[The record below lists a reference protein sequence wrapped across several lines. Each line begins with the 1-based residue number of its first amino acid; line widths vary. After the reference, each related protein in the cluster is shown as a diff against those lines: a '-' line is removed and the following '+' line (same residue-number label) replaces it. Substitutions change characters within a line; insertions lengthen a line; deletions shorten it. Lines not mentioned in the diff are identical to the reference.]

1 MNYALQRK
9 PAARNA
15 VGIGIAVVVHLAIG
29 YALVTGLAKKVIDVI
44 KQPIDTRVIEEIR
57 KPPPPVEAPV
67 VPPPRLEAPPPP
79 FIPPPEVQI
88 ATPAPMPAAIS
99 NATATPPAMTELKPV
114 APAGT
119 PAKPAVVAIGVA
131 CPKMVAPVMPAK
143 ALQDE
148 IDGAV
153 TARVTVRGGKVVGID
168 ILKSQPRGLFDAAVR
183 AAIQQYQCQSTDG
196 QDVQAVQDFVFK
208 NGG

>member
-9 PAARNA
+9 PAAKNA
-15 VGIGIAVVVHLAIG
+15 VGIGIAIIVHLAIG

-44 KQPIDTRVIEEIR
+44 KQPIDTKVIEEFR
-57 KPPPPVEAPV
+57 KPPPPIDVPV

-88 ATPAPMPAAIS
+88 ATPVPVPAAIS
-99 NATATPPAMTELKPV
+99 NATATPPAVTDLKPV
-114 APAGT
+114 SPVTA

-131 CPKMVAPVMPAK
+131 CPKMVAPVMPAR

-196 QDVQAVQDFVFK
+196 LEVQAVQEFVFK